1 MDIVMKSKVCIFFAC
16 LLLPLIVNASDF
28 ENVALVSVSTQYDEQ
43 KLDKIKGKLEKAGY
57 KVTDQYLHQV
67 VSDFGYV
74 NNDYSRA
81 KNLIDALLDDDIEVV
96 WFVRGG
102 GGGFNLMP
110 YLYKEMERLKSA
122 KPKVLVGFSDVTA
135 IHSFVNEYLKWDSL
149 HSVVASYNKDMKDP
163 DDKAIS
169 INDLEPL
176 PNIAGILESGISYK
190 DVIPLNGIANK
201 GVTGELIGGNLTLV
215 AASFATKFEPDFTDK
230 VLLLEDVGTS
240 FRQLDRSLQQIL
252 FMNKMDINAIVFGQF
267 YPLDATDQ
275 QRLIYKSV
283 INQFADKL
291 GKPVY
296 YYPFIGHGRLN
307 NPVIL
312 GEKVTIT
319 CDDEKLGYCNLS
331 QK

>member
-1 MDIVMKSKVCIFFAC
+1 MKSKVYIFCIY
-16 LLLPLIVNASDF
+16 LLFPLLVNAS
-28 ENVALVSVSTQYDEQ
+28 NLKSVALISVSSQYDEQ
-43 KLDKIKGKLEKAGY
+43 KVDKIKSKLEKVGY
-57 KVTDQYLHQV
+57 KVTDKYLHQV

-74 NNDYSRA
+74 NNDYTRA
-81 KNLIDALLDDDIEVV
+81 KNLTDALLDDDVEVI

-169 INDLEPL
+169 TNDLEPL
-176 PNIAGILESGISYK
+176 PNIASILKSGISYK
-190 DVIPLNGIANK
+190 DVIPLNDIAKK
-201 GVTGELIGGNLTLV
+201 GAAGELRGGNLTLV
-215 AASFATKFEPDFTDK
+215 AASFATKFEPNFTGK

-252 FMNKMDINAIVFGQF
+252 FMNKMEVNAIVFGQF
-267 YPLDATDQ
+267 YPLDPTDE
-275 QRLIYKSV
+275 QRLMYKSV
-283 INQFADKL
+283 IKKFADNF

-296 YYPFIGHGRLN
+296 YYPYIGHGRLN

-312 GEKVTIT
+312 GKKVTIT
-319 CDDEKLGYCNLS
+319 CSDEKLGYCNLS

>member
-1 MDIVMKSKVCIFFAC
+1 MYFFVC
-16 LLLPLIVNASDF
+16 LLLPLLANASIF
-28 ENVALVSVSTQYDEQ
+28 ENVALISVSTQYDEQ
-43 KLDKIKGKLEKAGY
+43 KLDKIKSKLEKVGY

-67 VSDFGYV
+67 VSDLGYV
-74 NNDYSRA
+74 DNDYSRA
-81 KNLIDALLDDDIEVV
+81 KNLINALLDDDVEVI

-102 GGGFNLMP
+102 GGGFNLIP
-110 YLYKEMERLKSA
+110 YLYKEVERLKSA

-135 IHSFVNEYLKWDSL
+135 IHSFVNEYLKWDSI

-163 DDKAIS
+163 DDMTIS
-169 INDLEPL
+169 TNDLEPL
-176 PNIAGILESGISYK
+176 PNIANILKSGISYN
-190 DVIPLNGIANK
+190 DVIPLNDIANK
-201 GVTGELIGGNLTLV
+201 GVTGELRGGNLTLV
-215 AASFATKFEPDFTDK
+215 AASFATKFEPKFTDK

-252 FMNKMDINAIVFGQF
+252 FMNKIDVNAIVFGQF
-267 YPLDATDQ
+267 YPLDPTDE
-275 QRLIYKSV
+275 QRLVYKSV
-283 INQFADKL
+283 IQRFADNW

-319 CDDEKLGYCNLS
+319 CDNEKVGYCNLS

>member
-1 MDIVMKSKVCIFFAC
+1 MKIKVCIFLVC
-16 LLLPLIVNASDF
+16 LLLPLLANASNF

-43 KLDKIKGKLEKAGY
+43 KLDKIKSKLEKVGY

-67 VSDFGYV
+67 VSDLGYV
-74 NNDYSRA
+74 DNDYSRA
-81 KNLIDALLDDDIEVV
+81 KNLINALLDDDVEVI

-102 GGGFNLMP
+102 GGGFNLIP
-110 YLYKEMERLKSA
+110 YLYKEVERLKSA
-122 KPKVLVGFSDVTA
+122 KPKVLIGFSDVTA

-163 DDKAIS
+163 DDIAIS
-169 INDLEPL
+169 TNDLEPL
-176 PNIAGILESGISYK
+176 PNIANILKSGISYN
-190 DVIPLNGIANK
+190 DVIPLNDIANK
-201 GVTGELIGGNLTLV
+201 GVTGELRGGNLTLV
-215 AASFATKFEPDFTDK
+215 AASFATKFEPKFTDK

-252 FMNKMDINAIVFGQF
+252 FMNKIDVNAIVFGQF
-267 YPLDATDQ
+267 YPLDPTDE

-283 INQFADKL
+283 IQRFADNW

-319 CDDEKLGYCNLS
+319 CDDEKVGYCNLS